1 MMDVKISL
9 PLLPLRD
16 IVIFPNMIAPL
27 FVSLY
32 LINFAY
38 VYLFSAV
45 ICLITIGFTLMHPY
59 ILKTDA
65 YK

>member
-1 MMDVKISL
+1 
-9 PLLPLRD
+9 
-16 IVIFPNMIAPL
+16 MIAPL